1 MAMIHYNWFSNF
13 STINKEQ
20 NDSKYFFR
28 VSRMASIIILHAFHV
43 HWIQYQNDF
52 QQPIRNRQ
60 LDSKSKF
67 INFLLNHI
75 WTNNGWVF
83 LTFKKIKLG
92 IHVLRKCHADVKHS
106 LAIWYSTEIKLFNL
120 RNGLKK
126 CAWAF

>member
-1 MAMIHYNWFSNF
+1 MI
-13 STINKEQ
+13 Q
-20 NDSKYFFR
+20 NTFFGYLE
-28 VSRMASIIILHAFHV
+28 RMASIIILHTFQV

-52 QQPIRNRQ
+52 QKPIRNRQ

-106 LAIWYSTEIKLFNL
+106 LAIWYSTEIKLFNS

-126 CAWAF
+126 CAWVF